1 MKTELNFASK
11 IENISCVEKLVDD
24 ISAKYNLDSDVYGNI
39 LVAIVE
45 AVNNAILHGNKLN
58 ENKKV
63 NLSLN
68 IEDCNLTI
76 KIKDEGNGF
85 DFNSITDP
93 TLPENIEKPHGR
105 GIFLMNHLAD
115 EVKYFD
121 NGTGVELNFKI

>member
-24 ISAKYNLDSDVYGNI
+24 ISAKYNLDSDLYGNM

-63 NLSLN
+63 NLNLN

-76 KIKDEGNGF
+76 RIKDEGNGF
-85 DFNSITDP
+85 DFNSIADP

-115 EVKYFD
+115 GVKYFD